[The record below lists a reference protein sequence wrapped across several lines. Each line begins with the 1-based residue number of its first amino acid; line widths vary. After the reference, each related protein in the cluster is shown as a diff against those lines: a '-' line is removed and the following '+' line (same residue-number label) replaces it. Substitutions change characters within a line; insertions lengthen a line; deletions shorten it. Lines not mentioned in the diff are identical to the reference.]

1 MPFTLE
7 WSGADELLRKMDKLP
22 DKAAKIAAEAL
33 YEGAD
38 VMADAVSRA
47 VQGIATEEFHY
58 AKGGETR
65 MPSPEEKAIV
75 MNQRRGVSKFKNNG
89 TVISTKVGV
98 SSDGYSK
105 ITWNHAKSGTRT
117 KYKIGMGGKM
127 TGSQSQEGK
136 SSGLSAKPV
145 AVIINSIEHGT
156 SFMKKQPFMRKAIQQ
171 TKGAAMAAIEAG
183 IKKRENELDLD

>member
-7 WSGADELLRKMDKLP
+7 WSGADELLRKMDRLP

-38 VMADAVSRA
+38 MMADAVSRA

-75 MNQRRGVSKFKNNG
+75 MNQRRGISKFKNNG

-117 KYKIGMGGKM
+117 KYKIGLGGKA

-171 TKGAAMAAIEAG
+171 TKGAAMAAIDAG